1 MTSLAKV
8 LEPSI
13 RAASALGPKQVIPA
27 ARTASATPATSG
39 TSGPITTRSAS
50 QAFAP
55 ARDGLR
61 VAHVQPVLLGDRGG
75 ARVAGGAGQRGDGG
89 VLRQGEDDG
98 VLTSTGADDQD
109 AHGRPA

>member
-13 RAASALGPKQVIPA
+13 RAASAHGPKQAMPA

-39 TSGPITTRSAS
+39 TSGPITTRSAC

-55 ARDGLR
+55 ARDGVR
-61 VAHVQPVLLGDRGG
+61 VEHVQPVLLGDRGG
-75 ARVAGGAGQRGDGG
+75 ARRCRG
-89 VLRQGEDDG
+89 R
-98 VLTSTGADDQD
+98 
-109 AHGRPA
+109 RPAR